1 MVGAGNV
8 PSGSWSVREV
18 FHKMRKMPSVE
29 KEIRD
34 DTYFNVTSLNPA
46 ATRIIHSELLP
57 VMRNGISP
65 GP

>member
-1 MVGAGNV
+1 
-8 PSGSWSVREV
+8 
-18 FHKMRKMPSVE
+18 MRKMSSVE

-65 GP
+65 GPLSLTSLRLVWTFF